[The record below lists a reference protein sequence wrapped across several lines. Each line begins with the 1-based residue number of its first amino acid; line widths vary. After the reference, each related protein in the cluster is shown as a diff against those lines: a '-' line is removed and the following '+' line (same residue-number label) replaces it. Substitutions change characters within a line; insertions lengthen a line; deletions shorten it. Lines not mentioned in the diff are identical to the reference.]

1 MRTFCTESRRIPN
14 RKAINFGG
22 GTVPNPGSRLVEVKK
37 HFALIA
43 VRIGHANQLFLPKK
57 TRREVYCSWLL
68 PILLGVYD
76 VKRKI

>member
-43 VRIGHANQLFLPKK
+43 VRIGHANQLFF
-57 TRREVYCSWLL
+57 TEEDASGSLL
-68 PILLGVYD
+68 FLAAVDFVRCL
-76 VKRKI
+76 